1 MEKGGDMNL
10 GFIGM
15 GIMGSRMAMNL
26 LEAGNDLTISNR
38 TREKAQGLLDKGAKW
53 AESPAE
59 LASAADILFTML
71 STPNAVREVAAG
83 ENGFLRAMA
92 KGALWVNFS
101 TVDPD
106 FARQM
111 ADLAASYSVG
121 YLDAPVAGT
130 KDPAARAELVFLLG
144 GDSNDVKKCQP
155 YFDCMGKKTVHLG
168 DAGMGSSMKML
179 FNLMLGCAMEAY
191 SETLLL
197 GEAFGFSKDDVASVL
212 LDAPVTAAFLKTKH
226 PLIAEN
232 NFEEHFPLCWM
243 RKDLHLA
250 ADAAYKRGIALPALN
265 SIKELYGLAEKQGFG
280 RKDFAAIYALLAK
293 DAPGEN

>member
-1 MEKGGDMNL
+1 MNI

-26 LEAGNDLTISNR
+26 LAAGNNLTINNR
-38 TREKAQGLLDKGAKW
+38 TREKAQALLDKGAKW
-53 AESPAE
+53 ADTPAA
-59 LASAADILFTML
+59 LASSVDVLFTML
-71 STPNAVREVAAG
+71 STPEAVKAVATG
-83 ENGFLRAMA
+83 QNGFLQAMP
-92 KGALWVNFS
+92 KDTLWVNCS

-111 ADLAASYSVG
+111 AGLAEAQNIG

-130 KDPAARAELVFLLG
+130 KGPAESGDLVFLVG
-144 GDSNDVKKCQP
+144 GDSGNVDRCQP
-155 YFDCMGKKTVHLG
+155 FFDCMGKKTVYLG

-179 FNLMLGCAMEAY
+179 FNLMLGFTMEAY
-191 SETLLL
+191 SETLVL
-197 GEAFGFSKDDVASVL
+197 GEALGFSKEDIGKVL
-212 LDAPVTAAFLKTKH
+212 LDAPVTAPFVKLKH

-250 ADAAYKRGIALPALN
+250 ADAAYSSGVALPALN
-265 SIKELYGLAEKQGFG
+265 LIKEIYGLAEKQGLG
-280 RKDFAAIYALLAK
+280 RKDFAAVYQFLAGTDK
-293 DAPGEN
+293 TEV

>member
-1 MEKGGDMNL
+1 MNI

-15 GIMGSRMAMNL
+15 GIMGSRMALNL

-38 TREKAQGLLDKGAKW
+38 TREKAQPLLDKGARW

-59 LASAADILFTML
+59 LAAAVDILFTML
-71 STPNAVREVAAG
+71 STPAAVREVASG
-83 ENGFLRAMA
+83 ENGFLQAMPR
-92 KGALWVNFS
+92 GALWVNCT

-111 ADLAASYSVG
+111 AGLAAAQGVG

-130 KDPAARAELVFLLG
+130 KGPAASGELVFLLG
-144 GDSNDVKKCQP
+144 GDGADIDTCRP

-179 FNLMLGCAMEAY
+179 FNLMLGCTMAAY
-191 SETLLL
+191 SETLVL
-197 GEAFGFSKDDVASVL
+197 GEAFGFSKDDVGKVL
-212 LDAPVTAAFLKTKH
+212 LDAPVTAPFLKMKH
-226 PLIAEN
+226 PLITEN

-250 ADAAYKRGIALPALN
+250 ADAAYRNGVALPALN
-265 SIKELYGLAEKQGFG
+265 SIKEIYGLAEKQGLG
-280 RKDFAAIYALLAK
+280 RKDFAAVYTMLAK
-293 DAPGEN
+293 NGSGDS